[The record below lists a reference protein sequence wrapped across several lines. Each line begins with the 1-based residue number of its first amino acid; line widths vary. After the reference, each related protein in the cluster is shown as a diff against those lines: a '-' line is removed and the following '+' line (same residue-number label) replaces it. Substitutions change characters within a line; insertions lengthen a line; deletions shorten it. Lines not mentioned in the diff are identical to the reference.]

1 MPPTLIDIGANLTH
15 DSFDADRAA
24 VIERAQTAGVS
35 YFIVTGSDVEY
46 SRKALKLSRRWP
58 GVLYCTAG
66 THPHHA
72 KDFDTAAPTSLR
84 ELLANAEMVAVG
96 ECGLDYFRNFSPQA
110 AQLTCFEAQL
120 QLAVEIGKP
129 VFLHQRDAHA
139 DFMAIL
145 KHYRKRLS
153 AGVLHCF
160 TGNEAELQD
169 YLSLDLHIGIT
180 GWICDERR
188 GKHLRELVKQIPEN
202 RLMLET
208 DAPYLLPRDIQ
219 PRPAHHRNEP
229 MYLAHI
235 CETVAACV
243 GKPSA
248 QLATETTANVQRFF
262 GLPPVKLK

>member
-1 MPPTLIDIGANLTH
+1 MPTALIDIGANLTH
-15 DSFDADRAA
+15 DSFDIDREA
-24 VIERAQTAGVS
+24 VIQRAQAAGVAQ
-35 YFIVTGSDVEY
+35 FIVTGSDVEH
-46 SRKALKLSRRWP
+46 SRKALELCQGWP
-58 GVLYCTAG
+58 KVLFCTAG

-72 KDFDTAAPTSLR
+72 KDCDTAAPARLH
-84 ELLANAEMVAVG
+84 ELLTNAEMVAVG
-96 ECGLDYFRNFSPQA
+96 ECGLDYFRNFSPHA
-110 AQLTCFEAQL
+110 TQLSCFEAQL
-120 QLAVEIGKP
+120 TLATEIRKP
-129 VFLHQRDAHA
+129 VFLHQRDAHT
-139 DFMAIL
+139 DFMATMN
-145 KHYRKRLS
+145 HYRKRLS

-188 GKHLRELVKQIPEN
+188 GRHLRELVKQIPED

-229 MYLAHI
+229 MYLTHI
-235 CETVAACV
+235 CETVAACI

-248 QLATETTANVQRFF
+248 QLAAETTANAQRFF
-262 GLPPVKLK
+262 GLPPAKLK